1 MAASTAYVIRA
12 LPGLPQLGGDG
23 LLVASP
29 RARMLDAMT
38 AAVAEHGYAATS
50 IAEVINQ
57 ARASRRTFYEQFTD
71 KEDCYLAA
79 YQLATDYVTGR
90 LAEAVEEPPTELS
103 ERLARI
109 YETYLRELAAYP
121 LAARAFILEIR
132 AAGAPSQQH
141 RRAAYDQFTELM
153 RIPGS
158 DDNPLMR
165 TAVIAASDELI
176 SREITDN
183 GTEQLPSLCPTLVE
197 LATRLLT
204 PTQDTSS
211 HRPP

>member
-1 MAASTAYVIRA
+1 MTASTAYVIRA

-71 KEDCYLAA
+71 KEDCFLAA
-79 YQLATDYVTGR
+79 YQLATDYITGR
-90 LAEAVEEPPTELS
+90 LAEAVQQSPPGLVEYLT
-103 ERLARI
+103 RI
-109 YETYLRELAAYP
+109 FATYLRELAAYP
-121 LAARAFILEIR
+121 FAARAFILEIR

-141 RRAAYDQFTELM
+141 RRAVYDQFLELF
-153 RIPGS
+153 RIPGG
-158 DDNPLMR
+158 DDNPLLR

-183 GTEQLPSLCPTLVE
+183 GTEQLSGLCPTLVE
-197 LATRLLT
+197 LATRVLT
-204 PTQDTSS
+204 PTSPT
-211 HRPP
+211 P

>member
-1 MAASTAYVIRA
+1 MAATTAYVIRA
-12 LPGLPQLGGDG
+12 LPGLPELGGDG

-38 AAVAEHGYAATS
+38 AAVAEQGYAATS
-50 IAEVINQ
+50 IAEVINH
-57 ARASRRTFYEQFTD
+57 AHASRRTFYEQFTD

-90 LAEAVEEPPTELS
+90 LAEAVDGSPAELS

-121 LAARAFILEIR
+121 LAARAFVVEIR
-132 AAGAPSQQH
+132 AGGAPSQQH
-141 RRAAYDQFTELM
+141 RRAVYDQFAELM
-153 RIPGS
+153 RIPGG
-158 DDNPLMR
+158 DDNPLLR
-165 TAVIAASDELI
+165 TALIAASDELI
-176 SREITDN
+176 ARDITDH

-197 LATRLLT
+197 LATRILL
-204 PTQDTSS
+204 PA
-211 HRPP
+211 

>member
-1 MAASTAYVIRA
+1 MASTRYVIHA
-12 LPGLPQLGGDG
+12 LPGVPQPDSDG

-29 RARMLDAMT
+29 RGRMLDAMT

-50 IAEVINQ
+50 IAEVINL
-57 ARASRRTFYEQFTD
+57 AHASRRTFYEQFTD

-79 YQLATDYVTGR
+79 YQVATDYATGR
-90 LAEAVEEPPTELS
+90 LAEAIQQSPPELVEY
-103 ERLARI
+103 LARI
-109 YETYLRELAAYP
+109 FATYLRELAAYP
-121 LAARAFILEIR
+121 LAARAFIIESR

-141 RRAAYDQFTELM
+141 RRAVFNQFAELM

-158 DDNPLMR
+158 DDNPLIR

-176 SREITDN
+176 AREITDN
-183 GTEQLPSLCPTLVE
+183 GTEHLPSLCPTLVE

-204 PTQDTSS
+204 PTSTTS
-211 HRPP
+211 